1 MNWNHT
7 PLNRMSAFI
16 LLLTLLIAPVACQ
29 STETA
34 NGAPVRALIIGNDYI
49 GTGYDLDNP
58 VRDAQ
63 LVATKLGQQGH
74 EVRTAL
80 NRTSSDLET
89 ILDQFISGIDE
100 NEIVFVYFSGHGLQE
115 NNENYLL
122 TNDGGAISTR
132 ELIAALHDRANSMVI
147 VLDACRTPPQLE
159 STAERDE
166 LNKIDVVSLAKTRS
180 IEIEGFAEIPTTIT
194 LDGSDGVGLSEM
206 ELDFRDV
213 YVAFSTAPNR
223 VAYDKP
229 LVDGE
234 MSSNSPFATAFAE
247 SLELRRSFDEVM
259 NATSETVM
267 ALTNQ
272 RQVPW
277 RQSSFS
283 SELYLNGQPQVFDE
297 DSIQIPPL

>member
-1 MNWNHT
+1 MHWNQSSLT
-7 PLNRMSAFI
+7 RVGTVI
-16 LLLTLLIAPVACQ
+16 LLLTMLIAPVACQ
-29 STETA
+29 STEIA
-34 NGAPVRALIIGNDYI
+34 NVAPVRALIIGNDYV

-58 VRDAQ
+58 VRDAR
-63 LVATKLGQQGH
+63 LVATKLNQQGH
-74 EVRTAL
+74 EVRTVL
-80 NRTSSDLET
+80 NQTSSELESS
-89 ILDQFISGIDE
+89 LDQFISGIDE

-132 ELIAALHDRANSMVI
+132 ELIAALHDRATSIVT
-147 VLDACRTPPQLE
+147 VLDACRTPPQLG
-159 STAERDE
+159 STTEGDA
-166 LNKIDVVSLAKTRS
+166 LNTIDVVSLAKTRS
-180 IEIEGFAEIPTTIT
+180 IEIEGFAEIPKTIS

-229 LVDGE
+229 LKEGE
-234 MSSNSPFATAFAE
+234 VRSNSPFAIAFAD

-267 ALTNQ
+267 TLTNQ

-297 DSIQIPPL
+297 SSVQIPPL